1 MARLD
6 ECARCQINL
15 RLTRFES
22 SCAMRCDNI
31 TPMSTFDLEALAGAM
46 VPVSRAINTSLTA
59 AVVDVETACRET
71 LDLPNTPVYQT
82 PRVHLTR
89 AATHRRLSML
99 GEIDGWN
106 LSTQAGPNT
115 PIHLY
120 RGTNTIRLLHTPN
133 TTTVPAPGKNMARQ
147 FYYTNTAFEGLAEP
161 NAFYVHHNY
170 LLLWRQGFTTGEIA
184 LRLVRPI
191 GVWKF
196 GMPAKWDRLLLPAL
210 RRRRRIQASKRT
222 RSRGRRD

>member
-1 MARLD
+1 
-6 ECARCQINL
+6 
-15 RLTRFES
+15 
-22 SCAMRCDNI
+22 
-31 TPMSTFDLEALAGAM
+31 MSTFDLEALAGAM
-46 VPVSRAINTSLTA
+46 VPVSRAINTALTS

-89 AATHRRLSML
+89 AATHRRLSKL

-106 LSTQAGPNT
+106 LSAQAGPNT

-120 RGTNTIRLLHTPN
+120 RDQNTIRLLHTPN
-133 TTTVPAPGKNMARQ
+133 ATTVPAPGKNMARQ
-147 FYYTNTAFEGLAEP
+147 FYYTNNALEGLAEP
-161 NAFYVHHNY
+161 DAFYVQHNY
-170 LLLWRQGFTTGEIA
+170 LLLWRQGFATGEIA

-196 GMPAKWDRLLLPAL
+196 GMPARWDISMNLGGPDEDFSDFYFQPSDDEDEFKLPNEVEAAEEEIDANVL
-210 RRRRRIQASKRT
+210 S
-222 RSRGRRD
+222 